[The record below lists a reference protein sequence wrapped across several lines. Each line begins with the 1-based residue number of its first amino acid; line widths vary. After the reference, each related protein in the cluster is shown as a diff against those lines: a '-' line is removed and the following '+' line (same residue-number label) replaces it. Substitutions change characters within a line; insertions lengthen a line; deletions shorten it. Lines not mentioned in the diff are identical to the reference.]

1 MKKVPIGQG
10 NVELTISSEFPSEEL
25 KKTFSMEVEESGL
38 GEERVADKPLG
49 ARQPTRT
56 PRGITRLNRHGF
68 PPSFFVLLAS
78 ATDPMHA

>member
-1 MKKVPIGQG
+1 MKKVPIDEG
-10 NVELTISSEFPSEEL
+10 NVELTISSEFSSEGL
-25 KKTFSMEVEESGL
+25 KKASTMEVEESGL
-38 GEERVADKPLG
+38 GEERAADKPPG

-78 ATDPMHA
+78 ATDPMHS